1 MAFGASA
8 VTTPPPP
15 SNPKMSAQMLIQLKA
30 ENEALKAR
38 VAEREAAKEIAALMA
53 ENAAL
58 KAQLGEDDEVTIV
71 EDAPAPPKKEKKEKK
86 PAGEKRPPSA
96 WCNFSARVVKIIRAS
111 GWTGPQTLIW
121 TVAAQVK
128 NEKGYDCTDA
138 DIMSA
143 WEQREPPALDT
154 EVAPKKVK
162 KPQSEETKAAAALK
176 RAATKAAKAA
186 AAPEPEAA
194 PKKAVK
200 KPKAK
205 VDLALD
211 LVGEEDSQYYTNQRG
226 DCVSTHGEWL
236 GHWTG
241 TTIDTSAPEPA
252 DFDTLQLR
260 Q

>member
-1 MAFGASA
+1 
-8 VTTPPPP
+8 
-15 SNPKMSAQMLIQLKA
+15 MLIQLKA

-71 EDAPAPPKKEKKEKK
+71 EDAPAPPKKEK
-86 PAGEKRPPSA
+86 RPPSA
-96 WCNFSARVVKIIRAS
+96 WCHFSARVVKVVRAS

-128 NEKGYDCTDA
+128 AEKGYDCTDA
-138 DIMSA
+138 DIMAA
-143 WEQREPPALDT
+143 WDGREPPALLMP
-154 EVAPKKVK
+154 EPKPKKVK

-186 AAPEPEAA
+186 AAAAVVAPEPAPA
-194 PKKAVK
+194 PKKAMP
-200 KPKAK
+200 KPKK
-205 VDLALD
+205 VDLALY
-211 LVGEEDSQYYTNQRG
+211 LVGEEDQQYYTNQRG
-226 DCVSTHGEWL
+226 DCVSTDGEWL
-236 GHWTG
+236 GRLNG
-241 TTIDTSAPEPA
+241 DTIDTTVPEPA

-260 Q
+260 E